1 MDSII
6 KHLESFGVHVQRY
19 DSYQDQSGERN
30 YTVDFEYFMI
40 PGDISASG
48 DSISDF
54 RNQVLRK
61 ITEYKEMK
69 LRLVREL
76 KSNCSAYGAKFS
88 SIKVNTL
95 HGERMWRIDFT
106 FNGKEHYKY
115 VRDYEDLFN
124 DLIIDLMMI
133 SQDLYG

>member
-1 MDSII
+1 MDNII
-6 KHLESFGVHVQRY
+6 KHLESFGVHIQRY

-30 YTVDFEYFMI
+30 YIVDFEYFMI
-40 PGDISASG
+40 PGDRSASG
-48 DSISDF
+48 YSISEF

-61 ITEYKEMK
+61 ITEYKDMK

-76 KSNCSAYGAKFS
+76 KSECSAYGAKFS

-95 HGERMWRIDFT
+95 HGERMWCIDFT

-124 DLIIDLMMI
+124 DLILELMMI
-133 SQDLYG
+133 TTLQ